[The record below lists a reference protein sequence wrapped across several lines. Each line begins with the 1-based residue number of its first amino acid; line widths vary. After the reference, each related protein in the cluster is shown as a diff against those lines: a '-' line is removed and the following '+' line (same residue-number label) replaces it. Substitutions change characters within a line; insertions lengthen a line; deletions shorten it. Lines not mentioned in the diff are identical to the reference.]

1 MLFYSIQPDA
11 FEGREHLKSLDK
23 SACYTMDYTMDVF
36 IFIDSRKQRG

>member
-23 SACYTMDYTMDVF
+23 SACYTMDVF
-36 IFIDSRKQRG
+36 IFIDSRKQHG